1 MDNSKWKSI
10 TLNINDYHT
19 IRGVSFYNYRKL
31 SCTIKKLIDDYI
43 NNIAHEKNLNPKE
56 FKLEMIKIS
65 ELNKQ

>member
-1 MDNSKWKSI
+1 MDKNKWKSI

-43 NNIAHEKNLNPKE
+43 NNLMKSYI
-56 FKLEMIKIS
+56 
-65 ELNKQ
+65 Q